1 MGEIGM
7 LDAVRNAFRLPDLR
21 QKLLITM
28 GILLLYR
35 FAAHIPLPGVN
46 REALEALFTGSDQSM
61 LLSLLNFFSGGGLQQ
76 MGVMALGV
84 YPYITASI
92 IMQLLTPIVPALEE
106 LSKEGDQGRHRINQY
121 TYWLTVPLAILQAV
135 AQGTLL
141 SQSGGGGELAVL
153 PNWGFTGDSLLPSLT
168 IIIGMTAGTMFGVYL
183 GHLLTEQGIGNGIS
197 LIIFA
202 GILSSVPFQIRQL
215 AQNPLLLAAFIL
227 ITILTVA
234 LIVWVQEGQRR
245 IPVQY
250 GKRVR
255 TMRGNRMM
263 MVGGQSTHIPLRV
276 NTAGMI
282 PLIFAQSLLILPS
295 TIASYFV
302 TRTDWL
308 GTAAQWV
315 YNAMSPTNFLYW
327 LLYFLFTVAF
337 TYFYT
342 DVMFRQQNLPEMLQ
356 KQGGFVPGIRPGPRT
371 EAYLNGVLSRITL
384 VGALFLGFIA
394 ILPYLVGVAA
404 DGLFGGA
411 GVLTGYQSLIISS
424 AGLLIVVGV
433 VLDTMKQIE
442 AQLLMRNYEGFI
454 R

>member
-1 MGEIGM
+1 M
-7 LDAVRNAFRLPDLR
+7 LEAIRNAFRLPDLR
-21 QKLLITM
+21 QKLLITT

-35 FAAHIPLPGVN
+35 FAANIPLPAVN
-46 REALEALFTGSDQSM
+46 REALNLMFRGDDQNM
-61 LLSLLNFFSGGGLQQ
+61 LLNMLNFFSGGGLAQ

-92 IMQLLTPIVPALEE
+92 IMQLLQPIIPALEE
-106 LSKEGDQGRHRINQY
+106 LGKEGEQGRQRINQY
-121 TYWLTVPLAILQAV
+121 TYWLTIPLAILQAIT
-135 AQGTLL
+135 QSTLL
-141 SQSGGGGELAVL
+141 SRQQVGNGLVVL
-153 PNWGFTGDSLLPSLT
+153 PDWGFTGASLLPSIT
-168 IIIGMTAGTMFGVYL
+168 IIIGMTAGTMFAVWL
-183 GHLLTEQGIGNGIS
+183 GQLLTEQGIGNGIS
-197 LIIFA
+197 LIIFS
-202 GILSSVPFQIRQL
+202 GILASVPFQIRVLSQQP
-215 AQNPLLLAAFIL
+215 ALLVIFML
-227 ITILTVA
+227 ITVITIA
-234 LIVWVQEGQRR
+234 LIVWIQEGQRR

-263 MVGGQSTHIPLRV
+263 MVGGQSTHVPLRV

-295 TIASYFV
+295 TIASYFTTNTGWVGSLALGV
-302 TRTDWL
+302 TNYL
-308 GTAAQWV
+308 GPSSW
-315 YNAMSPTNFLYW
+315 LYW

-342 DVMFRQQNLPEMLQ
+342 DVMFRQQNLPETLQ
-356 KQGGFVPGIRPGPRT
+356 KQGGFIPGIRPGPRT
-371 EAYLNGVLSRITL
+371 ESYLNGVLSRITL

-394 ILPYLVGVAA
+394 IMPFIVGAIVSGFIGSA
-404 DGLFGGA
+404 DA
-411 GVLTGYQSLIISS
+411 LTSNESLIISS
-424 AGLLIVVGV
+424 TGLLIVVGV

>member
-1 MGEIGM
+1 M
-7 LDAVRNAFRLPDLR
+7 LDAIRNAFRLPDLR
-21 QKLLITM
+21 QKLLVTI
-28 GILLLYR
+28 GILVLYR

-46 REALEALFTGSDQSM
+46 REVLDSIFNSESSGM
-61 LLSLLNFFSGGGLQQ
+61 LLNLLNFFSGGGLAQ
-76 MGVMALGV
+76 MGIMALGV

-106 LSKEGDQGRHRINQY
+106 LSKEGEQGRHKINQY
-121 TYWLTVPLAILQAV
+121 TYWLTVPLSILQAI
-135 AQGTLL
+135 AQATLL
-141 SQSGGGGELAVL
+141 NQQSPAGLPVL
-153 PNWGFTGDSLLPSLT
+153 ENWGFTGDGLLPSLT
-168 IIIGMTAGTMFGVYL
+168 IIIGMTAGTMFAVWL
-183 GHLLTEQGIGNGIS
+183 GQLLTEQGIGNGVS
-197 LIIFA
+197 LIIFS
-202 GILSSVPFQIRQL
+202 GILSNVPSQIRILSQ
-215 AQNPLLLAAFIL
+215 QPILLVIFVF
-227 ITILTVA
+227 ITIATVA

-295 TIASYFV
+295 TVASYFV
-302 TRTDWL
+302 QSPVGFINTVANWFYS
-308 GTAAQWV
+308 AF
-315 YNAMSPTNFLYW
+315 NPTNFLYW

-342 DVMFRQQNLPEMLQ
+342 DVMFRQQNLPETLQ

-371 EAYLNGVLSRITL
+371 ESYLNGVLQRITL

-394 ILPYLVGVAA
+394 VLPYIVGVIA
-404 DGLFGGA
+404 DGLFGGV
-411 GVLTGYQSLIISS
+411 GVMTNYQSLIISS
-424 AGLLIVVGV
+424 SGLLIVVGV

>member
-1 MGEIGM
+1 M
-7 LDAVRNAFRLPDLR
+7 LDAIRNAFRLPDLR
-21 QKLLITM
+21 RKLLVTF
-28 GILLLYR
+28 GIILLYR
-35 FAAHIPLPGVN
+35 FAAHIPLPGVD
-46 REALEALFTGSDQSM
+46 RTALESLFRGTESNM
-61 LLSLLNFFSGGGLQQ
+61 LLSLLNFFSGGGLAQ

-92 IMQLLTPIVPALEE
+92 IMQLLQPIIPQLEE
-106 LSKEGDQGRHRINQY
+106 LGKEGEQGRHRINQY
-121 TYWLTVPLAILQAV
+121 TYWLTVPLALLQAI

-141 SQSGGGGELAVL
+141 SRPVGGGLVVL
-153 PNWGFTGDSLLPSLT
+153 PDWGFTGDNLLPSLT
-168 IIIGMTAGTMFGVYL
+168 IIIGMTAGSMFGVWL
-183 GHLLTEQGIGNGIS
+183 GQLLTEQGIGNGVS
-197 LIIFA
+197 LIIFS
-202 GILSSVPFQIRQL
+202 GILSSVPYQIR
-215 AQNPLLLAAFIL
+215 LLWQQPILLVLFII

-263 MVGGQSTHIPLRV
+263 MVGGQSTYVPLRV

-295 TIASYFV
+295 TLASYFV
-302 TRTDWL
+302 
-308 GTAAQWV
+308 AQPGWFGGV
-315 YNAMSPTNFLYW
+315 ANWFFNAFNPSNFLYW

-342 DVMFRQQNLPEMLQ
+342 DVMFRQQNLPETLQ

-371 EAYLNGVLSRITL
+371 ESYLNGVLQRITL
-384 VGALFLGFIA
+384 VGALFLGLIA
-394 ILPYLVGVAA
+394 IMPYIVGVIA
-404 DGLFGGA
+404 DGIFGGA
-411 GVLTGYQSLIISS
+411 GVLTGYNSLIISS

>member
-1 MGEIGM
+1 M
-7 LDAVRNAFRLPDLR
+7 LEAVLNAFRLPDLR
-21 QKLLITM
+21 RKLLITF
-28 GILLLYR
+28 GILILYR
-35 FAAHIPLPGVN
+35 FAANIPLPGVN
-46 REALEALFTGSDQSM
+46 RLALEAMFGSGDTSM
-61 LLSLLNFFSGGGLQQ
+61 LLNLLNFFSGGGLSQ

-92 IMQLLTPIVPALEE
+92 IMNLLTPIVPALEE
-106 LSKEGDQGRHRINQY
+106 LSKEGESGRHQINQY
-121 TYWLTVPLAILQAV
+121 TYWLTIPLAILQAITQATILNRTTTV
-135 AQGTLL
+135 AG
-141 SQSGGGGELAVL
+141 SVL
-153 PNWGFTGDSLLPSLT
+153 TNWGFTGDNLLPSLT
-168 IIIGMTAGTMFGVYL
+168 LIIGMTAGSMFGVWL
-183 GHLLTEQGIGNGIS
+183 GQLLTEQGVGNGIS

-202 GILSSVPFQIRQL
+202 GIVASVPYQIR
-215 AQNPLLLAAFIL
+215 LLWQEPIL
-227 ITILTVA
+227 LVMFVIITILTVM
-234 LIVWVQEGQRR
+234 LIVWVHEGQRR

-263 MVGGQSTHIPLRV
+263 MVGGQSTHVPMRV

-295 TIASYFV
+295 TMASYFV
-302 TRTDWL
+302 TSGGWIGSIANGMVNYL
-308 GTAAQWV
+308 GP
-315 YNAMSPTNFLYW
+315 NSGFYW
-327 LLYFLFTVAF
+327 MLYFLFTVAF

-342 DVMFRQQNLPEMLQ
+342 DVMFRQQNLPETLQ
-356 KQGGFVPGIRPGPRT
+356 KQGGFIPGIRPGQRT

-394 ILPYLVGVAA
+394 ILPYIVGVIMSGFTPGA
-404 DGLFGGA
+404 DA
-411 GVLTGYQSLIISS
+411 LTSNNSLIISS
-424 AGLLIVVGV
+424 TGLLIVVGV

>member
-1 MGEIGM
+1 M
-7 LDAVRNAFRLPDLR
+7 LEAVRNAFRLPDLR
-21 QKLLITM
+21 RKLLITL
-28 GILLLYR
+28 GILVLYR
-35 FAAHIPLPGVN
+35 FAANIPLPGVN
-46 REALEALFTGSDQSM
+46 RELLAQAFSGEDQNV
-61 LLSLLNFFSGGGLQQ
+61 LLSFLNFFSGGGLAQ

-106 LSKEGDQGRHRINQY
+106 LSKEGEQGRHQINQY
-121 TYWLTVPLAILQAV
+121 TYWMTVPLALLQGITQA
-135 AQGTLL
+135 TLL
-141 SQSGGGGELAVL
+141 NRQFNILTE
-153 PNWGFTGDSLLPSLT
+153 WGFTGSALLTSLT
-168 IIIGMTAGTMFGVYL
+168 LIIGMTAGTLFAVWL
-183 GHLLTEQGIGNGIS
+183 GQLLTEQGIGNGVS

-202 GILSSVPFQIRQL
+202 GILAAVPSQIRQMST
-215 AQNPLLLAAFIL
+215 NVTMMLLFVI

-255 TMRGNRMM
+255 STRGNRMM
-263 MVGGQSTHIPLRV
+263 MVGGQSTYVPMRV

-282 PLIFAQSLLILPS
+282 PLIFANSLLILPG

-302 TRTDWL
+302 QNPGWMGSVADVISR
-308 GTAAQWV
+308 
-315 YNAMSPTNFLYW
+315 AMTPASFWYW
-327 LLYFLFTVAF
+327 LFYFLLTVAF

-342 DVMFRQQNLPEMLQ
+342 DVMFRQQNLPETLQ
-356 KQGGFVPGIRPGPRT
+356 KQGGFIPGIRPGPRT
-371 EAYLNGVLSRITL
+371 ESYLNGVLGRITL

-394 ILPYLVGVAA
+394 VLPYIVGVVA
-404 DGLFGGA
+404 DVVFEGGGA
-411 GVLTGYQSLIISS
+411 ITNYNTLIISS
-424 AGLLIVVGV
+424 TGLLIVVGV

-442 AQLLMRNYEGFI
+442 AQLMMRNYEGFI

>member
-1 MGEIGM
+1 M

-21 QKLLITM
+21 QKLLVTI
-28 GILLLYR
+28 GILLIYR
-35 FAAHIPLPGVN
+35 FAAHIPLPGVD
-46 REALEALFTGSDQSM
+46 REALEALFRGTDTNM
-61 LLSLLNFFSGGGLQQ
+61 LLSLLNFFSGGGLSQ
-76 MGVMALGV
+76 MGIMALGV

-92 IMQLLTPIVPALEE
+92 IMQLLTPIVPQLEE

-121 TYWLTVPLAILQAV
+121 TYWLTVPLAVLQAI

-141 SQSGGGGELAVL
+141 SRPVGAGLVVL
-153 PNWGFTGDSLLPSLT
+153 PQWGFTGDNFLPTIT
-168 IIIGMTAGTMFGVYL
+168 IIIGMTAGTMFGVWL
-183 GHLLTEQGIGNGIS
+183 GQLLTEQGIGNGIS

-202 GILSSVPFQIRQL
+202 GILSSVPYQIRLLSQT
-215 AQNPLLLAAFIL
+215 PLLLVLFVI
-227 ITILTVA
+227 ITIATVA

-263 MVGGQSTHIPLRV
+263 MVGGQSTYIPLRV

-302 TRTDWL
+302 AQPGWL
-308 GTAAQWV
+308 GSVANWF
-315 YNAMSPTNFLYW
+315 YNAFSPTNFLYW

-342 DVMFRQQNLPEMLQ
+342 DVMFRQQNLPETLQ
-356 KQGGFVPGIRPGPRT
+356 KQGGFIPGIRPGPRT
-371 EAYLNGVLSRITL
+371 ESYLNGVLSRITL
-384 VGALFLGFIA
+384 VGALFLGLIA
-394 ILPYLVGVAA
+394 ILPYIVGVIA
-404 DGLFGGA
+404 DSLFGGA

>member
-1 MGEIGM
+1 M
-7 LDAVRNAFRLPDLR
+7 LEAVTNAFRLPDLR
-21 QKLLITM
+21 RKLLITF
-28 GILLLYR
+28 GILVLYR
-35 FAAHIPLPGVN
+35 FAANIPLPGVN
-46 REALEALFTGSDQSM
+46 RDALAVMFGGNNPNSM
-61 LLSLLNFFSGGGLQQ
+61 LLNLLNFFSGGGLSQ

-92 IMQLLTPIVPALEE
+92 IMQLLTPIIPALEE
-106 LSKEGDQGRHRINQY
+106 LSKEGEQGRHRINQY
-121 TYWLTVPLAILQAV
+121 TYWLTVPLAILQAITQ
-135 AQGTLL
+135 ATILNRTSTGA
-141 SQSGGGGELAVL
+141 EAVL
-153 PNWGFTGDSLLPSLT
+153 ANWGFTGANLLPSLT
-168 IIIGMTAGTMFGVYL
+168 IIIGMTAGSMFGVWL
-183 GHLLTEQGIGNGIS
+183 GQLLTEQGIGNGVS

-202 GILSSVPFQIRQL
+202 GILSSVPYQIRSLSQ
-215 AQNPLLLAAFIL
+215 QPVLLVMFII

-234 LIVWVQEGQRR
+234 LIVWVHEGQRR

-263 MVGGQSTHIPLRV
+263 MVGGQSTHVPMRV

-302 TRTDWL
+302 TSSGWIGTIAIAVSTHL
-308 GTAAQWV
+308 GPNSWA
-315 YNAMSPTNFLYW
+315 YW

-342 DVMFRQQNLPEMLQ
+342 DVMFRQQNLPETLQ
-356 KQGGFVPGIRPGPRT
+356 KQGGFIPGIRPGPRT

-394 ILPYLVGVAA
+394 ILPFIVGTIVS
-404 DGLFGGA
+404 GFTPGA
-411 GVLTGYQSLIISS
+411 EALTNNRSLIISS
-424 AGLLIVVGV
+424 TGLLIVVGV

-442 AQLLMRNYEGFI
+442 AQLMMRNYEGFI

>member
-1 MGEIGM
+1 M
-7 LDAVRNAFRLPDLR
+7 LEAVRNAFRLPDLR
-21 QKLLITM
+21 QKLLITF
-28 GILLLYR
+28 GILALYR
-35 FAAHIPLPGVN
+35 FAANIPLPGVN
-46 REALEALFTGSDQSM
+46 REVLASVFNGNNDTGM
-61 LLSLLNFFSGGGLQQ
+61 LLSLLNFFSGGGLSQ

-92 IMQLLTPIVPALEE
+92 IMQLLTPIIPSLEE
-106 LSKEGDQGRHRINQY
+106 LSKEGEQGRHRINQY
-121 TYWLTVPLAILQAV
+121 TYWLAIPLSILQAI
-135 AQGTLL
+135 T
-141 SQSGGGGELAVL
+141 QSTILNRQQFGGGVVL
-153 PNWGFTGDSLLPSLT
+153 PHWGFTGADLLPSLT
-168 IIIGMTAGTMFGVYL
+168 IIIGMTAGTMFGVWL
-183 GHLLTEQGIGNGIS
+183 GQLLTEQGIGNGTS
-197 LIIFA
+197 LIIFS
-202 GILSSVPFQIRQL
+202 GILANIP
-215 AQNPLLLAAFIL
+215 AQVRLLSQNVVLLILFLL
-227 ITILTVA
+227 ITVFTIA

-263 MVGGQSTHIPLRV
+263 MVGGQSTHVPMRV

-302 TRTDWL
+302 TNPGWVGSIAQVISTWL
-308 GTAAQWV
+308 G
-315 YNAMSPTNFLYW
+315 PGHGFYW
-327 LLYFLFTVAF
+327 LMYFLFTVAF

-342 DVMFRQQNLPEMLQ
+342 DVMFRQQNLPETLQ
-356 KQGGFVPGIRPGPRT
+356 KQGGFIPGIRPGPRT
-371 EAYLNGVLSRITL
+371 ESYLNGVLSRITL

-394 ILPYLVGVAA
+394 VLPFIAGSI
-404 DGLFGGA
+404 A
-411 GVLTGYQSLIISS
+411 GVFLGGDASALTNNRSLIISS
-424 AGLLIVVGV
+424 TGLLIVVGV

>member
-1 MGEIGM
+1 MIE
-7 LDAVRNAFRLPDLR
+7 AVRNAFRLPDLR
-21 QKLLITM
+21 QKLLITF
-28 GILLLYR
+28 GILILYR
-35 FAAHIPLPGVN
+35 FAANIPLPGVD
-46 REALEALFTGSDQSM
+46 RDALQAMFRGDNQNM
-61 LLSLLNFFSGGGLQQ
+61 LLNLLNFFSGGGLAQ

-106 LSKEGDQGRHRINQY
+106 LSKEGDQGRQRINQY
-121 TYWLTVPLAILQAV
+121 TYWLTIPLAILQAIT
-135 AQGTLL
+135 QSTLL
-141 SQSGGGGELAVL
+141 SRQQLGAGMVVL
-153 PNWGFTGDSLLPSLT
+153 PNWGFTGDNLLPSLT
-168 IIIGMTAGTMFGVYL
+168 IIVGMTAGTMFGVWL
-183 GHLLTEQGIGNGIS
+183 GQLLTEQGIGNGVS

-202 GILSSVPFQIRQL
+202 GILASVPYQIR
-215 AQNPLLLAAFIL
+215 LLWQQPVLLVMFII
-227 ITILTVA
+227 ITILTIA
-234 LIVWVQEGQRR
+234 MIVWVHEGQRR

-263 MVGGQSTHIPLRV
+263 MVGGQSTHVPLKV

-295 TIASYFV
+295 TIASYFTTSSGWV
-302 TRTDWL
+302 GSVALWL
-308 GTAAQWV
+308 TNYLG
-315 YNAMSPTNFLYW
+315 PTSFMYW

-342 DVMFRQQNLPEMLQ
+342 DVMFRQQNLPETLQ
-356 KQGGFVPGIRPGPRT
+356 KQGGFIPGIRPGPRT
-371 EAYLNGVLSRITL
+371 ESYLNGVLSRITL
-384 VGALFLGFIA
+384 VGALFLGLVA
-394 ILPYLVGVAA
+394 IMPYLI
-404 DGLFGGA
+404 GLIVSGFTGNAGA
-411 GVLTGYQSLIISS
+411 LTDNTSLIISS
-424 AGLLIVVGV
+424 TGLLIVVGV

>member
-1 MGEIGM
+1 M
-7 LDAVRNAFRLPDLR
+7 LEAVRNAFRLPDLR
-21 QKLLITM
+21 QKLLVTI

-35 FAAHIPLPGVN
+35 FAAHIPLPGVD
-46 REALEALFTGSDQSM
+46 RVALESLFRGSETNM
-61 LLSLLNFFSGGGLQQ
+61 LLSLLNFFSGGGLSQ

-106 LSKEGDQGRHRINQY
+106 LSKEGEQGRHRINQY
-121 TYWLTVPLAILQAV
+121 TYWLTVPLAMLQAI

-141 SQSGGGGELAVL
+141 SRPVGGGLVVL
-153 PNWGFTGDSLLPSLT
+153 PDWGFTGDNLLPSLT
-168 IIIGMTAGTMFGVYL
+168 IIVGMTAGSMFAVWL
-183 GHLLTEQGIGNGIS
+183 GQLLTEQGIGNGVS

-202 GILSSVPFQIRQL
+202 GILSSVPYQIR
-215 AQNPLLLAAFIL
+215 LLSQQPVLLIL
-227 ITILTVA
+227 FLIITVLTVA

-263 MVGGQSTHIPLRV
+263 MVGGQSTYVPLRV

-302 TRTDWL
+302 ASEGWFGRFSTWM
-308 GTAAQWV
+308 

-342 DVMFRQQNLPEMLQ
+342 DVMFRQQNLPETLQ

-371 EAYLNGVLSRITL
+371 ESYLNGVLSRITM

-394 ILPYLVGVAA
+394 ILPYFVGIIA
-404 DGLFGGA
+404 DSFIGGA
-411 GVLTGYQSLIISS
+411 GILTGYQSLIISS

>member
-1 MGEIGM
+1 M
-7 LDAVRNAFRLPDLR
+7 LEAIRNAFRLPDLR
-21 QKLLITM
+21 NKLLVTI
-28 GILLLYR
+28 GILVLYR
-35 FAAHIPLPGVN
+35 FAAHIPLPGVD
-46 REALEALFTGSDQSM
+46 RVALESLFRGTDTNM
-61 LLSLLNFFSGGGLQQ
+61 LLSLLNFFSGGGLAQ
-76 MGVMALGV
+76 MGIMALGV

-106 LSKEGDQGRHRINQY
+106 LSKEGEQGRHKINQY
-121 TYWLTVPLAILQAV
+121 TYWLTVPLALLQAI

-141 SQSGGGGELAVL
+141 SRQVGAGLVVL
-153 PNWGFTGDSLLPSLT
+153 PNWGFTGDNLLPSVT
-168 IIIGMTAGTMFGVYL
+168 ILIGMTAGTMFAVWL
-183 GHLLTEQGIGNGIS
+183 GQLLTEQGIGNGVS

-202 GILSSVPFQIRQL
+202 GILASVPYQIR
-215 AQNPLLLAAFIL
+215 LLWQQPILLVVFIL
-227 ITILTVA
+227 ITIATVA

-263 MVGGQSTHIPLRV
+263 MVGGQSTYIPLRV

-295 TIASYFV
+295 TVATYFV
-302 TRTDWL
+302 AQPGWI
-308 GTAAQWV
+308 GAAANWF
-315 YNAMSPTNFLYW
+315 YNAFNPTNFLYW

-342 DVMFRQQNLPEMLQ
+342 DVMFRQQNLPETLQ

-371 EAYLNGVLSRITL
+371 ESYLNGVLQRITL

-394 ILPYLVGVAA
+394 VMPYLVGVLA

-411 GVLTGYQSLIISS
+411 GVLTNYQSLIISS

>member
-1 MGEIGM
+1 M
-7 LDAVRNAFRLPDLR
+7 LDAIRNAFRLPDLR
-21 QKLLITM
+21 QKLLVTI
-28 GILLLYR
+28 GILVLYR

-46 REALEALFTGSDQSM
+46 REVLDSIFNSETSGM
-61 LLSLLNFFSGGGLQQ
+61 LLNLLNFFSGGGLAQ
-76 MGVMALGV
+76 MGIMALGV

-106 LSKEGDQGRHRINQY
+106 LSKEGEQGRHKINQY
-121 TYWLTVPLAILQAV
+121 TYWLTVPLAILQAI
-135 AQGTLL
+135 AQATLL
-141 SQSGGGGELAVL
+141 NQQSPAGLPVL
-153 PNWGFTGDSLLPSLT
+153 SDWGFSGSGFLPSLT
-168 IIIGMTAGTMFGVYL
+168 IIIGMTAGTMFAVWL
-183 GHLLTEQGIGNGIS
+183 GQLLTEQGIGNGVS

-202 GILSSVPFQIRQL
+202 GILSSVPSQIRILSQ
-215 AQNPLLLAAFIL
+215 QPILLVIFIL
-227 ITILTVA
+227 ITIATVG

-295 TIASYFV
+295 TVASYFV
-302 TRTDWL
+302 QSPVGFINTVANWFYS
-308 GTAAQWV
+308 AF
-315 YNAMSPTNFLYW
+315 NPTNFLYW

-342 DVMFRQQNLPEMLQ
+342 DVMFRQQNLPETLQ

-371 EAYLNGVLSRITL
+371 ESYLNGVLQRITL

-394 ILPYLVGVAA
+394 VLPYIVGVIA
-404 DGLFGGA
+404 DTLFGGA
-411 GVLTGYQSLIISS
+411 GVMTNYQSLIISS
-424 AGLLIVVGV
+424 SGLLIVVGV